1 MKKINYKYVSI
12 YALLIIYLIVSKFL
26 FIPYF
31 QKDYTEFINPLF
43 WLIIFGICLFLK
55 RDEESRI
62 KSKTEKLQK
71 LLIITILYYLIYFV
85 TGLFVGYGYTIY
97 SKSLLGIFKNT
108 IAYVLPAIFQAY
120 VICKL
125 VFESYKNK
133 FIIGFMLILFIL
145 LNLDLEAFISLSGN
159 DLFEFLFS
167 NVLVIVIRTI
177 IIIYLAYMS
186 SYEAI
191 LIYVI
196 PYVIMTYLVPF
207 IPKYDWFF
215 TMLGQ
220 FILATVIYIVYRNI
234 EKKTESYDNIKLY
247 KNGNKFFEYL
257 FLSIFFLIIFFVAGV
272 FSYKPMTIMSNSM
285 VPVFKR
291 GDMVVIEKI
300 KNYGL
305 KNVKKGDIIVFKSD
319 NHLVVHRLVKMQNK
333 NGEIIYTTKGDN
345 NSAEDPSINGEAI
358 VGVVKFKIV
367 YVGYPSVWL
376 NEFLN

>member
-12 YALLIIYLIVSKFL
+12 YALLIIYLIVSKIL

-133 FIIGFMLILFIL
+133 FIIGFILILFIL

-186 SYEAI
+186 SYKAI